1 MTSSTTAAKGTTS
14 YWYLCEV
21 CLLTSNDFRNDEHS
35 EVTEGRTCEGVCNI
49 CEKEANTT
57 SSSVS
62 IKTCLCLRRWYSLQ
76 LLMNYCYGRVG
87 GPESNA
93 PQHLPQKF
101 RLLRQFFDAC
111 LEYTWIGTSPAYLW
125 GDMTCKLRI
134 SPDEHN
140 IITPVKAH
148 TRTARSILGFTHSS
162 GHRASSKTMANQ
174 AFSAFLAS
182 PAPRASILVSDWE
195 SFLHVSSRSVLRYI
209 ESWSPS

>member
-1 MTSSTTAAKGTTS
+1 MKVEHVKGSATSAKKKQIPLQVQ
-14 YWYLCEV
+14 YQLKHV
-21 CLLTSNDFRNDEHS
+21 LTLMVLAPAVN
-35 EVTEGRTCEGVCNI
+35 
-49 CEKEANTT
+49 EA
-57 SSSVS
+57 
-62 IKTCLCLRRWYSLQ
+62 
-76 LLMNYCYGRVG
+76 NYCYGRVG

-111 LEYTWIGTSPAYLW
+111 LEYTWIGTGPAYLC

-162 GHRASSKTMANQ
+162 GHRASNKTMANQ
-174 AFSAFLAS
+174 TFSAFLAS
-182 PAPRASILVSDWE
+182 PAPRASILVSD
-195 SFLHVSSRSVLRYI
+195 
-209 ESWSPS
+209 